1 MARMLPILILI
12 VVAARPGPAQT
23 NSAVISTTSMALPI
37 IGTAEAT
44 NFYNQD
50 VVVTGKV
57 AQVSIRPNITFINL
71 DKRYPESPF
80 AVVIIPDRSH
90 FHGDASALRGQAI
103 EVRGKVANYHGRPEM
118 LLNDTS
124 QLTVVGVT
132 NLALFLQ
139 PKSDST
145 ATNAPPKPSA
155 GSP

>member
-1 MARMLPILILI
+1 MARKLSILILI

-23 NSAVISTTSMALPI
+23 NSAANMALPV

-90 FHGDASALRGQAI
+90 FHGDASALRGRAI
-103 EVRGKVANYHGRPEM
+103 EIKGKVTNYHGRPEM
-118 LLNDTS
+118 LLNETS

-132 NLALFLQ
+132 NLALFLK

-145 ATNAPPKPSA
+145 APNAPAKPSP